1 MPPKSAPKKGGKP
14 KKEKLFHPL
23 SRKADQLVR
32 AQHRKSKL
40 QEQAKERIKKQS
52 VEVDIYSFFYHA
64 IPPEGVLT
72 LEDLHTIVRDVWLT
86 RYDGVLEEEK
96 AARRPGRPKSTKE
109 QKIEELKLREAEEYR
124 TGLEV
129 IDLTE
134 PANVAL
140 FKQWD
145 QKSPSFIKQLRFVR
159 ICSSSPETIAVA
171 RWGNHPSLPK
181 PPKSQPT
188 ATEVNEPS
196 GRTDD
201 VAMDEDEAP
210 LLLDPMSRFSS
221 TITGMDE
228 IPA

>member
-1 MPPKSAPKKGGKP
+1 MPPKAAPKKGGKP

-40 QEQAKERIKKQS
+40 QELAKERTKKQG
-52 VEVDIYSFFYHA
+52 VEADIYGFFYHA
-64 IPPEGVLT
+64 IPPEGVFS
-72 LEDLHTIVRDVWLT
+72 LEDIHTIVRDVWLT
-86 RYDGVLEEEK
+86 RYDSMLEEEK
-96 AARRPGRPKSTKE
+96 AQRRPGRPKSTKE

-124 TGLEV
+124 TGFQV

-145 QKSPSFIKQLRFVR
+145 QKAPSYIKQLRFIR
-159 ICSSSPETIAVA
+159 ISSSSPETYTVVK
-171 RWGNHPSLPK
+171 WGIHPSLPK
-181 PPKSQPT
+181 PPKPAAAETSASST
-188 ATEVNEPS
+188 SAH
-196 GRTDD
+196 D
-201 VAMDEDEAP
+201 VAMDEDEVP
-210 LLLDPMSRFSS
+210 LLLDPSVRFSS